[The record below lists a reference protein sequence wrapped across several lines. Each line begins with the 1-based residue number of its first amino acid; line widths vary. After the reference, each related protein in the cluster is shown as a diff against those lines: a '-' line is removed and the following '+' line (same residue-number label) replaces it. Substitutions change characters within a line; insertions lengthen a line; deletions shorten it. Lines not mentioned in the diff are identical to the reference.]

1 VAERASAVWC
11 VKNDPIAILFDRL
24 GPYHWARLQ
33 AAARLFRV
41 VAVETCAIT
50 REHQWE
56 RIEEPPAFDRVT
68 LFDDISDGGGPKGT
82 LLRQKMAKSL
92 HEADPA
98 VAMIP
103 GWGTPAS
110 LIALEWCLQH
120 QRPAVVMSE
129 SNAFDEKRFAF
140 AESIKRIV
148 VSLFSAG
155 LAGGKLP
162 MEYLIALGLPR
173 DRVFTGY
180 DVVDNEYFRR
190 NAEALRSQA
199 SEVRRKYGLPRNYFL
214 ASARFVP
221 KKNLPTLI
229 RAYARYRQLAANKDG
244 GQPPTDNGRWDLVLV
259 GDGPL
264 RAVLCRLISDLRL
277 GGHVHLPGFVQYR
290 ELPAYYALA
299 DVFVHASIT
308 EQWGLVVNE
317 AMATGLP
324 VIVSNRCGC
333 VPDLVAEGKNGLTF
347 DPRSVKNLSKL
358 MLDMWRLP
366 KGRLEEMRQESRRI
380 IAGFTPAD
388 FATGAQRAIDVAK
401 AAPIRRTSLFSSLL
415 LKTLIR
421 R

>member
-1 VAERASAVWC
+1 
-11 VKNDPIAILFDRL
+11 VKNEPIAILFDRL

-41 VAVETCAIT
+41 VAFETCAIT
-50 REHQWE
+50 RQYQWE
-56 RIEEPPAFDRVT
+56 RIDQPRAFDRIT
-68 LFDDISDGGGPKGT
+68 LFNDVSDGCSPKRA
-82 LLRQKMAKSL
+82 LLRQKMAKAL
-92 HEADPA
+92 READPA

-103 GWGTPAS
+103 GWGTPTS
-110 LIALEWCLQH
+110 LIALEWCLRN

-129 SNAFDEKRFAF
+129 SNAFDEKRYAL

-155 LAGGKLP
+155 LAGGQLQ
-162 MEYLIALGLPR
+162 MEYLITLGLTR
-173 DRVFTGY
+173 NRVFTGY
-180 DVVDNEYFRR
+180 DVVDNEYFRQK
-190 NAEALRSQA
+190 AEEVRSQA
-199 SEVRRKYGLPRNYFL
+199 SEVRRKYGLPGNYFL

-229 RAYARYRQLAANKDG
+229 RAYARYRQLAGNRDN
-244 GQPPTDNGRWDLVLV
+244 GQRTTDNGSWDLVLL

-264 RAVLCRLISDLRL
+264 KADLSRLISDLRL
-277 GGHVHLPGFVQYR
+277 HGRVHLPGFVQYR

-333 VPDLVAEGKNGLTF
+333 VPDLVAEGKNGFTF
-347 DPRSVKNLSKL
+347 DPSSVKDLGKL
-358 MLDMWRLP
+358 MLDMFHFSKR
-366 KGRLEEMRQESRRI
+366 RLEDMGGESRRI
-380 IAGFTPAD
+380 VEGFTPAH
-388 FATGAQRAIDVAK
+388 FAIGAELAIDAAK

-415 LKTLIR
+415 VKALIHR
-421 R
+421 

>member
-1 VAERASAVWC
+1 
-11 VKNDPIAILFDRL
+11 VKNEPIAILFDRL

-41 VAVETCAIT
+41 VAIETCAIT
-50 REHQWE
+50 RESQWE
-56 RIEEPPAFDRVT
+56 RIDQPREFDRVT
-68 LFDDISDGGGPKGT
+68 LFDDVSDRRGPKHA
-82 LLRQKMAKSL
+82 LLRQKMAKAL
-92 HEADPA
+92 GEADPA

-110 LIALEWCLQH
+110 LIALEWCLRN

-129 SNAFDEKRFAF
+129 SNAFDEKRYAL

-155 LAGGKLP
+155 LTGGQLQ
-162 MEYLIALGLPR
+162 MEYLITLGLPR

-180 DVVDNEYFRR
+180 DVVDNEYFRQK
-190 NAEALRSQA
+190 AEEVRSQA
-199 SEVRRKYGLPRNYFL
+199 TEVRRKSGLPENYFL

-229 RAYARYRQLAANKDG
+229 RAYARYRQLAADHDH
-244 GQPPTDNGRWDLVLV
+244 GQRSTENRPWDLVLL

-264 RAVLCRLISDLRL
+264 KADLCRLISDLKL
-277 GGHVHLPGFVQYR
+277 YGHVHVPGFIQYR

-299 DVFVHASIT
+299 DVFVHASTT

-317 AMATGLP
+317 AMATSLP

-333 VPDLVAEGKNGLTF
+333 VRDLVVEGRNGFTF
-347 DPRSVKNLSKL
+347 DPGSVESLGKL
-358 MLDMWRLP
+358 MLDMCRLS
-366 KGRLEEMRQESRRI
+366 KRRLEDMRGESRRI
-380 IAGFTPAD
+380 IEDFTPAH
-388 FATGAQRAIDVAK
+388 FATGAERAIDAAK
-401 AAPIRRTSLFSSLL
+401 AAPTRRAGLFSSLL
-415 LKTLIR
+415 VKALIHR
-421 R
+421 

>member
-1 VAERASAVWC
+1 
-11 VKNDPIAILFDRL
+11 VKSDRVAILFDRL

-33 AAARLFRV
+33 SAARHFRV
-41 VAVETCAIT
+41 VAVETCT
-50 REHQWE
+50 VTPEYEWE
-56 RIEEPPAFDRVT
+56 RMEKPRAFDRVT
-68 LFDDISDGGGPKGT
+68 LFDEMSEGRSPKGA
-82 LLRQKMAKSL
+82 LLRKKMTKAL

-110 LIALEWCLQH
+110 LIALEWCLQN
-120 QRPAVVMSE
+120 QRPAIVMSE
-129 SNAFDEKRFAF
+129 SNAFDEKRYAL

-155 LAGGKLP
+155 LAGGQLQ

-173 DRVFTGY
+173 NRVFTGY
-180 DVVDNEYFRR
+180 DVVDNEYFRQ
-190 NAEALRSQA
+190 NADELRSQA
-199 SEVRRKYGLPRNYFL
+199 SEVRRKYGLPKNYFL

-229 RAYARYRQLAANKDG
+229 RAYAGYRELAGNRDDG
-244 GQPPTDNGRWDLVLV
+244 QQTTENRPWDLVLL

-264 RAVLCRLISDLRL
+264 RAVLSSLISDLRL
-277 GGHVHLPGFVQYR
+277 HGHVHLPGFVQYR
-290 ELPAYYALA
+290 ELPVYYALA
-299 DVFVHASIT
+299 NVFVHASTT

-333 VPDLVAEGKNGLTF
+333 VPDLVAEGKNGFTF
-347 DPRSVKNLSKL
+347 DPASVKSLSKL
-358 MLDMWRLP
+358 MLDIWRLSN
-366 KGRLEEMRQESRRI
+366 GRREEMQQESRRI
-380 IAGFTPAD
+380 VAGFTPAH
-388 FATGAQRAIDVAK
+388 FATGAQHAIDVAK
-401 AAPIRRTSLFSSLL
+401 ASKTPRAGLFSSLL
-415 LKTLIR
+415 IKTLIR

>member
-1 VAERASAVWC
+1 
-11 VKNDPIAILFDRL
+11 VKNEPIAILFDRL

-41 VAVETCAIT
+41 VAFETCAIT

-56 RIEEPPAFDRVT
+56 RIDQPRAFDRVT
-68 LFDDISDGGGPKGT
+68 LFNDVSDGRSPKRA
-82 LLRQKMAKSL
+82 LLRQKMAKAL
-92 HEADPA
+92 READPA

-110 LIALEWCLQH
+110 LIALEWCLRN

-129 SNAFDEKRFAF
+129 SNAFDEKRYAL

-155 LAGGKLP
+155 LAGGRLQ
-162 MEYLIALGLPR
+162 MEYLITLGLPR
-173 DRVFTGY
+173 NRVFTGY
-180 DVVDNEYFRR
+180 DVVDNEYFRQK
-190 NAEALRSQA
+190 AEEVRSQA
-199 SEVRRKYGLPRNYFL
+199 SEVRRKYGLPGNYFL

-229 RAYARYRQLAANKDG
+229 RAYARYRQLAGKR
-244 GQPPTDNGRWDLVLV
+244 DNGLWDLVLL

-264 RAVLCRLISDLRL
+264 KAVLSRLISDLRL
-277 GGHVHLPGFVQYR
+277 HGHVHLPGFVQYR
-290 ELPAYYALA
+290 DLPAYYALA
-299 DVFVHASIT
+299 DGFVHASIT

-317 AMATGLP
+317 ATATGLP

-333 VPDLVAEGKNGLTF
+333 APDLVAEGKNGFTF
-347 DPRSVKNLSKL
+347 DPGSVKDLGKL
-358 MLDMWRLP
+358 MLDMSHFSKR
-366 KGRLEEMRQESRRI
+366 RLEDMRGESRRI
-380 IAGFTPAD
+380 VESFTPAH
-388 FATGAQRAIDVAK
+388 FAIGAERAIDAAK

-415 LKTLIR
+415 VKALIHR
-421 R
+421 

>member
-1 VAERASAVWC
+1 M
-11 VKNDPIAILFDRL
+11 KNDRIAILFDRL

-33 AAARLFRV
+33 AAARFFRV

-50 REHQWE
+50 REYHWE
-56 RIEEPPAFDRVT
+56 RIEEPRSFDLVT
-68 LFDDISDGGGPKGT
+68 LFDDLSDGRSPKRA
-82 LLRQKMAKSL
+82 LLRRKMAKAL
-92 HEADPA
+92 DEADPA
-98 VAMIP
+98 VAMIS

-110 LIALEWCLQH
+110 LIALRWCLRN

-129 SNAFDEKRFAF
+129 SNAFDEKRYAL

-148 VSLFSAG
+148 VSRFSAG
-155 LAGGKLP
+155 FAGGQLQK
-162 MEYLIALGLPR
+162 EYLIALGLPR
-173 DRVFTGY
+173 NRVFTGY
-180 DVVDNEYFRR
+180 DVVDNDYFHR
-190 NAEALRSQA
+190 NAKELRNQA
-199 SEVRRKYGLPRNYFL
+199 PEVRRNYRLPDNYFL

-229 RAYARYRQLAANKDG
+229 RAYASYRQLASETYNE
-244 GQPPTDNGRWDLVLV
+244 QRIREHEPWDLVLL

-264 RAVLCRLISDLRL
+264 RPVLSRLISDLQL
-277 GGHVHLPGFVQYR
+277 HGHVHLPGFVQYR
-290 ELPAYYALA
+290 DLPAYYALA
-299 DVFVHASIT
+299 DVFVHASTT

-333 VPDLVAEGKNGLTF
+333 VPDLVTESKNGFTF
-347 DPRSVKNLSKL
+347 DPRSVKSLGKL
-358 MLDMWRLP
+358 MLDMWHFP
-366 KGRLEEMRQESRRI
+366 KERLEEMRQESRRI

-401 AAPIRRTSLFSSLL
+401 AAPMPRISLFSSLL
-415 LKTLIR
+415 VKALIR